1 MVSPSASESHDEE
14 FVHVQEVDANE
25 SETTPIRGTP
35 SQTVRELKEAIANTI
50 GSELDEIFVAF
61 GNQKL
66 SDGRALSSNESPT
79 S

>member
-1 MVSPSASESHDEE
+1 MASPSASESHDEE

-25 SETTPIRGTP
+25 SETMLIRGTL

-50 GSELDEIFVAF
+50 GSELDEIVIAF
-61 GNQKL
+61 GEQEL
-66 SDGRALSSNESPT
+66 SDGKALSSDESPT